1 MSARSFR
8 LLALFLISAIALGG
22 LAAPAA
28 AQTPVTL
35 KGKVGNGTPGA
46 PVPRDLKVTALQI
59 GANGE
64 EAARKETGLAED
76 KTFVLS
82 GFDLNQGTRFAVT
95 AEYLSVSYSRV
106 IEQPAEGGGDVMAD
120 LVIYET
126 TTDESTISIS
136 SDVLTVVG
144 GGSDPFEVIQLQR
157 VKNSSDRTFVGQEK
171 EGTRQVLRL
180 PVPTGA
186 FDLLPLEGISV
197 DQLATVG
204 GGIVTGLP
212 VIPGE
217 RSASY
222 VYKVRA
228 PGGWSLSRRVFYPT
242 KQADLLVSPN
252 LQLRSD
258 AFKFEEEV
266 KLQSRSYKRFRGGPF
281 EAGSSI
287 TGEIGT
293 PSGLPGPEL
302 AWGLAGGLALIAL
315 LGAGAFVVRRRTRV
329 ATAEAPTSDPR
340 QALVD
345 RIATLDDEF
354 EKGGMAEEEYADRR
368 RHLKEL
374 LASVSS
380 DEPSSPSTE

>member
-1 MSARSFR
+1 MNARSVS
-8 LLALFLISAIALGG
+8 LLALLLISSIAFAG
-22 LAAPAA
+22 LAESVA
-28 AQTPVTL
+28 AQTAVNL

-46 PVPRDLKVTALQI
+46 PVPRDLKVIALQI

-76 KTFVLS
+76 NTYALS
-82 GFDLNQGTRFAVT
+82 GFDLSQGNRFAVT
-95 AEYLSVSYSRV
+95 AEYLGVSYSRV
-106 IEQPAEGGGDVMAD
+106 VEQPADGTEVVAD
-120 LVIYET
+120 LLIYET

-180 PVPTGA
+180 PVPARA

-222 VYKVRA
+222 VYKIRA
-228 PGGWSLSRRVFYPT
+228 PGGWSLTRRVFYPT

-252 LQLRSD
+252 LQLKSD
-258 AFKFEEEV
+258 AFKFQEEV

-287 TGEIGT
+287 TGEIGA
-293 PSGLPGPEL
+293 PSDVPGPEL
-302 AWGLAGGLALIAL
+302 LWGLAGGLALIAL
-315 LGAGAFVVRRRTRV
+315 LGAGAFVVRRRSKV
-329 ATAEAPTSDPR
+329 APRKQPTVDQR
-340 QALVD
+340 ETLID
-345 RIATLDDEF
+345 RIAALDDEF
-354 EKGGMAEEEYADRR
+354 ENGEVSEEEYADRR
-368 RHLKEL
+368 QRLKDM
-374 LASVSS
+374 LAALPQA
-380 DEPSSPSTE
+380 ESPDS

>member
-1 MSARSFR
+1 MNQRSVR
-8 LLALFLISAIALGG
+8 LLVLLLISPVALTA
-22 LAAPAA
+22 LASPAE
-28 AQTPVTL
+28 AQTPVSV

-46 PVPRDLKVTALQI
+46 AVPRDLKVTALQI
-59 GANGE
+59 GANDE
-64 EAARKETGLAED
+64 EAGRKETGLAQD
-76 KTFVLS
+76 NTFALG
-82 GFDLNQGTRFAVT
+82 GFDLAQGNRFAVT
-95 AEYLSVSYSRV
+95 AEYLGVSYSRV
-106 IEQPAEGGGDVMAD
+106 IEQPADRGGDVTAD

-180 PVPTGA
+180 PVPAGA

-222 VYKVRA
+222 VYKIRA
-228 PGGWSLSRRVFYPT
+228 PGGWSLTRRVFYPT

-252 LQLRSD
+252 LQLKSD

-287 TGEIGT
+287 AGEIGI

-302 AWGLAGGLALIAL
+302 AWGLAAGLSLIAL
-315 LGAGAFVVRRRTRV
+315 LGAGGFVVRRRTRV
-329 ATAEAPTSDPR
+329 ATAPSPAADPR
-340 QALVD
+340 QDLVD
-345 RIATLDDEF
+345 RIAALDDEF
-354 EKGGMAEEEYADRR
+354 EKGKIAEEEYADRR
-368 RHLKEL
+368 RRLKEL
-374 LASVSS
+374 LASLS
-380 DEPSSPSTE
+380 